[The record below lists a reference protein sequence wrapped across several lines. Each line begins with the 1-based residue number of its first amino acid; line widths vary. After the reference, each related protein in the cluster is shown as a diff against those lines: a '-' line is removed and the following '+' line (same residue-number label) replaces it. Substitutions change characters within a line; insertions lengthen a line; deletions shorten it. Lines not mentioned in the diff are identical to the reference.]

1 MRNPNLYHGFIMK
14 PISTHSAKLL
24 ICKKPV
30 WVMIGLWLGMASQL
44 QAQSWTN
51 AKLSAGQRA
60 ASLVNAMTFS
70 EMSILVAG
78 GGGSY
83 VGNIPKNTRLGI
95 PALNLQDG
103 PAGIGDGVNNVTAF
117 PAPITIPASF
127 STHHAAELPRKTRV
141 PARCDRNR
149 RRKSGDVIDPIA
161 DSRRTVLQIKRR
173 DAQSRVF
180 RNITN
185 VRTAP
190 ARNQDGHLA
199 ESHGVD
205 QRGCALA
212 GRKRCIRP
220 RLGLE
225 LSCH

>member
-117 PAPITIPASF
+117 PAPITIAASWDAGLSRQF
-127 STHHAAELPRKTRV
+127 GSMMGAE
-141 PARCDRNR
+141 ARGDGNR

-161 DSRRTVLQIKRR
+161 DSRRTVLQ
-173 DAQSRVF
+173 
-180 RNITN
+180 
-185 VRTAP
+185 
-190 ARNQDGHLA
+190 
-199 ESHGVD
+199 
-205 QRGCALA
+205 
-212 GRKRCIRP
+212 
-220 RLGLE
+220 
-225 LSCH
+225 